1 MVNIQK
7 IAELS
12 GTSRGTVSRV
22 LNNGSVKKETRERVE
37 KVIKQLEYEPS
48 QAARTLR
55 MKRSGLVGLVLPTFS
70 GGFFGDAMHEIQ
82 GRLIKDDRMLVV
94 IEGLSATGEKEAVK
108 RLIKMNCE
116 GIILDSRY
124 LCDDSLKHLVE
135 KTQTPMVLLDRAIED
150 LEDISFSFDHQGVAK
165 KMTEELIRK
174 GHKNIACISGRL
186 DRPNSLARANGYLSA
201 MQDNGLNT
209 VMYSGEYT
217 PEFGQETMRN
227 IVKLK
232 DRPTGLLCCSE
243 MTAAGAL
250 KICNEFNLSVPD
262 DLEVVTFD
270 TYKLCDLLQATISYE
285 IFPIVT
291 MSISA
296 LEKLNNMISKS
307 VGSNL

>member
-1 MVNIQK
+1 MVNIKK

-37 KVIKQLEYEPS
+37 KIIKQLEYEPS
-48 QAARTLR
+48 QTARTLR

-70 GGFFGDAMHEIQ
+70 GGFFGEAMHEIQ

-124 LCDDSLKHLVE
+124 LCDDSLKYLVE
-135 KTQTPMVLLDRAIED
+135 KTKTPMVLLDRAINGLD
-150 LEDISFSFDHQGVAK
+150 DICFSFDHQGVAK

-201 MQDNGLNT
+201 MQGNGLET
-209 VMYSGEYT
+209 RMFSGEYT
-217 PEFGQETMRN
+217 PEFGQETMQT
-227 IVKLK
+227 IVTSK

-243 MTAAGAL
+243 MVAAGAL
-250 KICNEFNLSVPD
+250 KTCVEFNLTVPD
-262 DLEVVTFD
+262 DIEIVTFD
-270 TYKLCDLLQATISYE
+270 TYKLCDLLQPTIKYE

-296 LEKLNNMISKS
+296 LDKLNNMISQRVESK
-307 VGSNL
+307 L